1 MVTVASGTGAR
12 QIPWHADSPSSPE
25 HWDLVCPHHADHRGG
40 YCTPPVGCETLSLG
54 NTTAWGRG
62 TPAISWERN
71 RRGIR
76 RSNLAG
82 CSCTAVMLPFPVEP
96 ASLPPAALPP
106 TFFPLVLVTRSLPL
120 LAKAFLAGTES
131 RYVPSDVSF
140 LSTCP
145 FGKSMCPAD
154 NGLEWATKP
163 NSFQPMPMT
172 LAGYCWYCSGP
183 WPCLEGSF
191 PSNTRASL
199 GLLFIQPNAQND
211 SDLTTRGHN
220 VMAPGVFNNT
230 SFMFIVPLR
239 STFTALD
246 ATSAASPAHS

>member
-1 MVTVASGTGAR
+1 MPTAHHHRSIGVWDSHTMLITEAATARHPLGAR
-12 QIPWHADSPSSPE
+12 PCLWETRRHGDEGHRPSP
-25 HWDLVCPHHADHRGG
+25 GK
-40 YCTPPVGCETLSLG
+40 
-54 NTTAWGRG
+54 
-62 TPAISWERN
+62 N

-96 ASLPPAALPP
+96 ASLHPANP
-106 TFFPLVLVTRSLPL
+106 FPLVLVTRSLPL
-120 LAKAFLAGTES
+120 LAKAFLAGTEL

-230 SFMFIVPLR
+230 SFMFIVSL
-239 STFTALD
+239 
-246 ATSAASPAHS
+246 